1 MMVIDRFCYRSGL
14 RHVNTGVKFSYAML
28 TLFFCIISRSLL
40 VSGIVLAV
48 NGILLVKKG
57 KLPLCTFGRLMLI
70 PLTFLLLS
78 TIALIINL
86 SKTPLDGYAV
96 SIGAWYLTGSR
107 QSLMFAVQLIFSALA
122 AVSCLYFLSLNTPM
136 PDIMMTLEM
145 LHCPELLTEL
155 MLLIYRFTFVL
166 METATAIQTSQKSR
180 LGYRDFRTSLHS
192 FGQMAA
198 VLFIRALKRSDALY
212 DAMEARG
219 YDGKIRVL
227 KESNPPKR
235 KEIISVM
242 IFEAILLGITVWRK
256 WL

>member
-122 AVSCLYFLSLNTPM
+122 AVSCLYFLLFLFPAHHYSFPV
-136 PDIMMTLEM
+136 IK
-145 LHCPELLTEL
+145 LL
-155 MLLIYRFTFVL
+155 
-166 METATAIQTSQKSR
+166 
-180 LGYRDFRTSLHS
+180 
-192 FGQMAA
+192 
-198 VLFIRALKRSDALY
+198 
-212 DAMEARG
+212 
-219 YDGKIRVL
+219 
-227 KESNPPKR
+227 
-235 KEIISVM
+235 
-242 IFEAILLGITVWRK
+242 
-256 WL
+256 